1 MIKKTLA
8 NGIRL
13 FIEPTCSQGV
23 TIALF
28 FKGGAAYEQPD
39 EIGIFHM
46 IEHLFFRNLDDLDWK
61 TLFFEVDKIGAVFN
75 AATYRDFIKFE
86 ITIKHNKFFEKAW
99 KILFHVLS
107 DFEWTATDLIAEKAV
122 IKNQIRF
129 KGYDF
134 FGAVERLYFDIPAF
148 DQTIMGTQTN
158 IENLSLSQ
166 INLYKKAYFNC
177 NNCCV
182 VIAGTVSD
190 QDLNT
195 CIAACAAINNAAPPI
210 KQLKLMPRYAFSR
223 KLQQDALEITTDDI
237 CEVCLS
243 FDIDLHTCKNIGEI
257 QMLASIIAGGDGSR
271 LNEKLVYEHCL
282 TDAVTAVFDAYF
294 DIGRLVISYEVE
306 AEHLEKSLDLVF
318 SELHQIKLQLS
329 KKDIL
334 SNCVFFTKNLMH
346 LSSKE
351 LAMNLGWFNFILH
364 YPYDLHR
371 LINANKTIDEI
382 TIQRTAQRI
391 LRSDNLFIHLSY
403 NEQYEHKIMRRL
415 GQLRSLL
422 DANCIN
428 EC

>member
-23 TIALF
+23 TVALF

-99 KILFHVLS
+99 KILFRVLS

-294 DIGRLVISYEVE
+294 DIGRLV
-306 AEHLEKSLDLVF
+306 
-318 SELHQIKLQLS
+318 S